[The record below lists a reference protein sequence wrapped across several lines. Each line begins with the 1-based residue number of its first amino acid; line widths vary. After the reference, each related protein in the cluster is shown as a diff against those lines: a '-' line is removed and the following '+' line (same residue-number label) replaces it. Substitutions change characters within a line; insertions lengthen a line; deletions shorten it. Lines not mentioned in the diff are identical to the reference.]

1 MDLRNREGKRVDP
14 MPWVVTVSLGF
25 MLLFSVGPIYLH
37 EYGLDPLPSV
47 IALIAIFLGVVV
59 GSYWRLVH
67 TVRPDL
73 RGEIPPDVRLE
84 RLFYAILAG
93 ILVLIAVSLPIATR
107 YR

>member
-1 MDLRNREGKRVDP
+1 MGLRNREGDRVDP

-25 MLLFSVGPIYLH
+25 MLLFSIGPIYLH
-37 EYGLDPLPSV
+37 EYGLDPLPSM
-47 IALIAIFLGVVV
+47 IALTVIFLGVIVI
-59 GSYWRLVH
+59 SYWRFVH

-73 RGEIPPDVRLE
+73 RGEIPPDVRIE